1 MRELSREVFF
11 EPFEGKRRFFIL
23 DEADKMNLESA
34 NSILKTLEEPPENS
48 HLILISNKPNEL
60 LTTIRSRCQTYR
72 FGPLPS
78 SEIEQVLTSK
88 LNYSGEDLSLLSRI
102 SQGSIGRALSL
113 DLKEYKRFYTH
124 CCATCFF

>member
-34 NSILKTLEEPPENS
+34 NSILKTLEEPPESS

-60 LTTIRSRCQTYR
+60 LSTIRSRCQIYR
-72 FGPLPS
+72 FGSLPPS
-78 SEIEQVLTSK
+78 NIEHVLNKK
-88 LNYSGEDLSLLSRI
+88 LNHCDEDLPLLSRI
-102 SQGSIGRALSL
+102 SQGS
-113 DLKEYKRFYTH
+113 
-124 CCATCFF
+124 